1 MKTQF
6 DKQLTELQ
14 KEFLEK
20 VEHAHN
26 LVELNQLQQEFNNR
40 YKHILNQA
48 HLLGENI

>member
-6 DKQLTELQ
+6 DKQLTALQ
-14 KEFLEK
+14 KNFRK

-40 YKHILNQA
+40 YEHILNQA